1 MGKKKKGLSLTGKI
15 LLWIVTL
22 VVLTGL
28 GAFLYLNHKKNDITK
43 ELLGKVNELVE
54 GNIEVR
60 SVSITSLFDYPI
72 LELKVYDVMIT
83 APRRSMKDSLSRV
96 IVAPEVRLRTDISNL
111 LSKEIRIHS
120 VQINDPLLQI
130 TIDSLGDV
138 LISETFQPVIK
149 EVNEKKTDSVSL
161 SVIIDTV
168 AISNLHVDIIREGNE
183 RYLPFSVR
191 HLYGNFRLDD
201 EGINGVAHLNIDPI
215 DLPETKKV
223 FLDSMPLTADL
234 SYAIDLDKDQLKI
247 KARKFAI
254 DTEQYWFTYDL
265 DFAQK
270 AKMTFS
276 MESQKEGIALESLF
290 VEQDTLDGGNQF
302 VIYGDGHVKAGFDW
316 DAARTGSFLESMNA
330 TFSLEGRDLK
340 IEGVDLDNF
349 IDKFKRS
356 QNFNLA
362 DVGAVMLAGPAG
374 LAVTKGGDY
383 ASLAFSK
390 KGDSTFIHHFV
401 ADWSFRKGTLNADDV
416 ALSTLK
422 HRVASD
428 GWYKIQKDSL
438 DFMIR
443 IVDKRGCELVGQRVY
458 GLSSEPKYSRVK
470 LIKTF
475 LGPVKNF
482 FRDLGFGC
490 EEVYQGKVEHPEE
503 G

>member
-1 MGKKKKGLSLTGKI
+1 MLTLCI
-15 LLWIVTL
+15 
-22 VVLTGL
+22 LTGL
-28 GAFLYLNHKKNDITK
+28 GGFIYLNSKKNDITK
-43 ELLGKVNELVE
+43 DLLGKVNELVE
-54 GNIEVR
+54 GNIDVR

-72 LELKVYDVMIT
+72 LDVKIYDVSIT
-83 APRRSMKDSLSRV
+83 APHRSEEDSLGRV
-96 IVAPEVRLRTDISNL
+96 IIAPEVRLRTDISNL
-111 LSKEIRIHS
+111 LSKKIRIHS
-120 VQINDPLLQI
+120 VQIQDPLLQI
-130 TIDSLGDV
+130 IIDSVGEV
-138 LISETFQPVIK
+138 LISETFQPVTK
-149 EVNEKKTDSVSL
+149 EINDQKNDSIGL
-161 SVIIDTV
+161 SIEIDTITV
-168 AISNLHVDIIREGNE
+168 SNLQVDIIREGND
-183 RYLPFSVR
+183 RYLPINVKDV
-191 HLYGNFRLDD
+191 YGNFTLDD
-201 EGINGVAHLNIDPI
+201 QGINGNAYLNITPI
-215 DLPETKKV
+215 DLPEMKKV
-223 FLDSMPLTADL
+223 FLDSMPLMADL
-234 SYAIDLDKDQLKI
+234 TYSIDLEKDQLKI

-254 DTEQYWFTYDL
+254 DKEQYWFTYDL
-265 DFAQK
+265 DFAHK
-270 AKMTFS
+270 AKMKFN
-276 MESQKEGIALESLF
+276 MESKKEGIALESLF
-290 VEQDTLDGGNQF
+290 VELDTVDSGSQF

-316 DAARTGSFLESMNA
+316 DANNSGSFLETMNA
-330 TFSLEGRDLK
+330 SFSLEGRDLK

-401 ADWSFRKGTLNADDV
+401 ADWSYRQGTLSTEDV

-422 HRVASD
+422 HRVASE
-428 GWYKIQKDSL
+428 GWYKVPKDSL

-443 IVDKRGCELVGQRVY
+443 IVDKRGCELVGQRIY
-458 GLSSEPKYSRVK
+458 GLSAEPKYSRVK

-503 G
+503 D